1 MSMFTIAGAPTIE
14 EGDMELI
21 YSVTLTTTTETAT
34 INTGTLATGF
44 KSLLLKARLRSD
56 LGFTY
61 NSPVNIYFNGDFSE
75 SNYQE
80 MLVQSHNNGGSPST
94 STTNAPGMLFA
105 PTTGGDADFYSGG
118 TVEIY
123 NHESTTGFKSATLTD
138 GIHCFSATPHAGNF
152 RRFFRQQAIVWR
164 NTAAITSIQLKSE
177 AFPWDVQSRVG
188 DLIAGTSI
196 EVYGLK

>member
-1 MSMFTIAGAPTIE
+1 
-14 EGDMELI
+14 MELI

-94 STTNAPGMLFA
+94 STTNAPGMLLLLQQGATQIFTA
-105 PTTGGDADFYSGG
+105 AVLLRSTITK
-118 TVEIY
+118 
-123 NHESTTGFKSATLTD
+123 STTGFKSATLTD

-188 DLIAGTSI
+188 DLIAGTSV